1 MWLAI
6 LTSVGEDTL
15 EQLLLLALGMTVKAG
30 KDD

>member
-6 LTSVGEDTL
+6 LSSVGEDTL